1 MASEQE
7 NSKNSG
13 TAGHQNRRTAKTLG
27 QHVTRT
33 AEQQKHEGNMAPEQ
47 QNSKNISTAWHQ
59 SRRTAKHED
68 SIAPEHQN
76 SKNIRAAWHQNSR
89 TAKTL
94 GQHGTRA
101 GEQQSMRIA

>member
-1 MASEQE
+1 
-7 NSKNSG
+7 
-13 TAGHQNRRTAKTLG
+13 
-27 QHVTRT
+27 
-33 AEQQKHEGNMAPEQ
+33 MAPEQ
-47 QNSKNISTAWHQ
+47 QNSKNIRTAWHQ

-94 GQHGTRA
+94 GQHSIGTA
-101 GEQQSMRIA
+101 EQQN